1 MTNGEQRD
9 TEPSET
15 DLLSDQVPENFPR
28 RSLKSQLRKNHSIS
42 YDEPRRITIVQKSC
56 SLPKGLNN
64 PIRNSLHGTS
74 PLVTR
79 ESRGNY
85 SLSRQGT
92 IETEM
97 CDVESLLFKRTPI
110 DLMKQNASLLT
121 NIICLAITLSLVL
134 VTVVQFSG
142 DRWKELDLKINQ
154 LKQEGDLLT
163 EGTTQQS
170 ISIDEMQKLLFGDR
184 NGTSLRNLTEIGSGM
199 IETIVQLKQWYLD
212 YEPLL
217 KTLGESNDM
226 VLAKDLYETVFGKG
240 TRPGIVD
247 RLQILEATVA
257 DIREKLDKQMSKRN
271 NQIVELT
278 AEVKDLHDLIN
289 SSIYERKRLETKT
302 KDENL
307 KMSQKIE
314 ALRDVVS
321 KNTETMSKVRE
332 KYENMSKIL
341 TVTLTNNKSTVEE
354 KVNAP

>member
-1 MTNGEQRD
+1 
-9 TEPSET
+9 
-15 DLLSDQVPENFPR
+15 
-28 RSLKSQLRKNHSIS
+28 
-42 YDEPRRITIVQKSC
+42 
-56 SLPKGLNN
+56 
-64 PIRNSLHGTS
+64 
-74 PLVTR
+74 
-79 ESRGNY
+79 
-85 SLSRQGT
+85 
-92 IETEM
+92 
-97 CDVESLLFKRTPI
+97 
-110 DLMKQNASLLT
+110 MKQNASLLT